1 MSNEV
6 KKDIVSNLS
15 TALERVTRMLE
26 EQRRDMDDYVATTCR
41 RKRNCDRFDTGDP
54 KADREVAKRAFL
66 LEHGRGTVDWL
77 SCSQREEFEAWLL
90 TPEVAV

>member
-6 KKDIVSNLS
+6 KKNIVSNLS

-26 EQRRDMDDYVATTCR
+26 EQRQDMDDYIATTCR

-54 KADREVAKRAFL
+54 KADREVAKRAFM
-66 LEHGRGTVDWL
+66 LEHGRGRSTG
-77 SCSQREEFEAWLL
+77 SATCSARSSRSGCSLRS
-90 TPEVAV
+90 